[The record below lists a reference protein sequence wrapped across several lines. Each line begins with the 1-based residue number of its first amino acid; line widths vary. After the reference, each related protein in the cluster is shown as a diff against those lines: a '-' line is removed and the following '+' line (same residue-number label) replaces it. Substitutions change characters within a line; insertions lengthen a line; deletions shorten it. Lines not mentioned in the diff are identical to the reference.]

1 MAYDAA
7 VAAGKPDEM
16 LALYECAMVKQDLA
30 WYIENSVLTRA
41 EFRQMEDQAILG
53 AQPHIASW
61 VDGFDVDQFINSPIV
76 TATAWKSFVESLP
89 IFTSISRPIT
99 LARL

>member
-1 MAYDAA
+1 
-7 VAAGKPDEM
+7 M

-53 AQPHIASW
+53 AQPRIASW
-61 VDGFDVDQFINSPIV
+61 VDGFDVDQFITSPIV
-76 TATAWKSFVESLP
+76 TDTAWRSFVASLP
-89 IFTSISRPIT
+89 TFTSTSEPVSR
-99 LARL
+99 ARL